1 MNESSFLVEDPAEK
15 FIVFRRPLE
24 SGRQNPANL
33 AGNMILASFLSA
45 FMVGM
50 EYFFAASGTA
60 HPWQDEMLTVHTWFT
75 GVLIGLSL
83 ILAVPTLYKK
93 AEKLQY
99 LVSILV
105 SQNLFGLSFYIW
117 ALLLI
122 AEEGNGMSAESILEV
137 TRWTLTVGAL
147 VLVLT
152 FIRLIVRIYKG
163 KYREGSAQD
172 EIRGRFEYKS
182 HLPAAIVGGLGLFF
196 ILRYLITH
204 TNSVGADIL
213 LIIFVG
219 MFLFYVMLFILP
231 EQLVILYCKFRFKS
245 FNYYTK

>member
-1 MNESSFLVEDPAEK
+1 MA
-15 FIVFRRPLE
+15 
-24 SGRQNPANL
+24 A
-33 AGNMILASFLSA
+33 FLSA

-50 EYFFAASGTA
+50 EYFFAISGTA
-60 HPWQDEMLTVHTWFT
+60 HPWQDKILSVHTWFT
-75 GVLIGLSL
+75 GILIVLSL
-83 ILAVPTLYKK
+83 ILAVPTVYKR

-122 AEEGNGMSAESILEV
+122 AEKGNGMSAETILEV
-137 TRWTLTVGAL
+137 TRWTLATGAI
-147 VLVLT
+147 VLLLT

-182 HLPAAIVGGLGLFF
+182 HLPAAVAGGLGIFF

-213 LIIFVG
+213 LIVFIG
-219 MFLFYVMLFILP
+219 LFLFYIMLFAGTAGDPILQIP
-231 EQLVILYCKFRFKS
+231 IQEF
-245 FNYYTK
+245 